1 MVVVYFSVIWAE
13 RHAWQ
18 TLESSFSMYYLVQKL
33 ETVMFER
40 QHQYTSLFGT
50 FKADQRKVCEL
61 QCNNDLAPPPSC
73 LPSCLL
79 DVKKDLKILCW
90 ALPPHVYPYIYLMS
104 CTWFLLPGLPP
115 LFLHAAS
122 DQKLEAGTAWE
133 WGYTGL
139 WTGLWT
145 KIWSDVK
152 FHVDYFLVRISLP
165 RRILK
170 PAQTLF
176 KCYLLLVVVASWWHL
191 VIWVQESWLNKKLC
205 ISMWSIIF
213 WCFPLH
219 ESRCKP
225 LTLNATILTDLWGL
239 SCIDFCELNWA
250 IPNR

>member
-50 FKADQRKVCEL
+50 FKADQCKVCEL
-61 QCNNDLAPPPSC
+61 QCNNDLALPPSC

-79 DVKKDLKILCW
+79 DIKKNLKILCR

-104 CTWFLLPGLPP
+104 CTWLLLPGLPR
-115 LFLHAAS
+115 LFLHNAS
-122 DQKLEAGTAWE
+122 DQKLEVGTAWE

-152 FHVDYFLVRISLP
+152 FHVDYFLVKISLP

-176 KCYLLLVVVASWWHL
+176 KCYLLYLL
-191 VIWVQESWLNKKLC
+191 
-205 ISMWSIIF
+205 
-213 WCFPLH
+213 
-219 ESRCKP
+219 
-225 LTLNATILTDLWGL
+225 LWPVGD
-239 SCIDFCELNWA
+239 I
-250 IPNR
+250 